1 MLRLKLNKKNL
12 VNAKFY
18 GFETEKLTRLINLSF
33 LLLFILFFCAFY
45 FLDSLSKDYLVNKL
59 KPSNQ
64 FLINNGFKIENV
76 LITGTRNISNNYIK
90 DIIEIYNDGS
100 IFNFDLSSVYNKI
113 KQNSWVKEVSI
124 ERVLPNTIKI
134 KILENQPI
142 AIWQNKKNNKLITAN
157 GDIIFDGDVND
168 FKNDFP
174 IIKGKKSKENIS
186 SILEILETNQNFYEN
201 IWSLTFINE
210 RRWDL
215 HFNQGLVVRL
225 PSKDIKKA
233 WEKIIKLQKN
243 YNVLNLKLTEIDLRN
258 PKQILGKINFDKKAI
273 FKRKHL

>member
-12 VNAKFY
+12 VKAKFY
-18 GFETEKLTRLINLSF
+18 GFETEKLMRLINLSF
-33 LLLFILFFCAFY
+33 LLLFILFFCGFY
-45 FLDSLSKDYLVNKL
+45 FLDSLSKDYIINKL

-64 FLINNGFKIENV
+64 FLIKNGFKIENV
-76 LITGTRNISNNYIK
+76 LITGTRNLSNNYIK
-90 DIIEIYNDGS
+90 DTIEIYNDGS
-100 IFNFDLSSVYNKI
+100 IFNIDLSSIYNKI

-124 ERVLPNTIKI
+124 ERVLPNIIKI

-157 GDIIFDGDVND
+157 GDIIFDGNVND

-174 IIKGKKSKENIS
+174 IIKGNKSKENIS

-258 PKQILGKINFDKKAI
+258 PKQILGKINFDKKVI
-273 FKRKHL
+273 LKRKHL

>member
-1 MLRLKLNKKNL
+1 MLRLKLNKKNQ
-12 VNAKFY
+12 VKAKYY
-18 GFETEKLTRLINLSF
+18 GFETEKLMRLINLSF
-33 LLLFILFFCAFY
+33 LLLFILFFCGLY
-45 FLDSLSKDYLVNKL
+45 FLDNLSKDYIINKL

-64 FLINNGFKIENV
+64 FLINNGFKIENI
-76 LITGTRNISNNYIK
+76 LITGTRNLSNNYIQ
-90 DIIEIYNDGS
+90 DIIEIYKDKS
-100 IFNFDLSSVYNKI
+100 IFNIDLSSIYNKI
-113 KQNSWVKEVSI
+113 IQNSWVEEVSV
-124 ERVLPNTIKI
+124 ERVLPNIIKI

-157 GDIIFDGDVND
+157 GDIIFDGNVND

-174 IIKGKKSKENIS
+174 IIKGNKSKENIS

-225 PSKDIKKA
+225 PSRNIKKA

-243 YNVLNLKLTEIDLRN
+243 YNILNLKLTEIDLRN

>member
-1 MLRLKLNKKNL
+1 MLRLKLNKKNQ
-12 VNAKFY
+12 VKAKFY
-18 GFETEKLTRLINLSF
+18 GFETEKLMRLINLSF
-33 LLLFILFFCAFY
+33 LLLFILFFCGLY
-45 FLDSLSKDYLVNKL
+45 FLDNLSKDYIINKL

-76 LITGTRNISNNYIK
+76 LITGTRNLSNNYIK
-90 DIIEIYNDGS
+90 DIIEIYKDGS
-100 IFNFDLSSVYNKI
+100 IFNIDLSSIYNKI

-124 ERVLPNTIKI
+124 ERVLPNIIKI

-157 GDIIFDGDVND
+157 GDIIFDGNVND
-168 FKNDFP
+168 FKNHFP
-174 IIKGKKSKENIS
+174 IIKGNKSKENIS

>member
-12 VNAKFY
+12 VKAKFY

-33 LLLFILFFCAFY
+33 LLLFILFFCGFY
-45 FLDSLSKDYLVNKL
+45 FLDSLSKDYIINKL
-59 KPSNQ
+59 KPSDQ
-64 FLINNGFKIENV
+64 FLIKNGFKIENV
-76 LITGTRNISNNYIK
+76 LITGTRNLSNNYIK
-90 DIIEIYNDGS
+90 DTIKIYNDGS
-100 IFNFDLSSVYNKI
+100 IFNIDLSSIYNKI
-113 KQNSWVKEVSI
+113 KQNAWVKEVSI
-124 ERVLPNTIKI
+124 ERILPNIIKI
-134 KILENQPI
+134 KILENQPV

-157 GDIIFDGDVND
+157 GDIIFDGNVND

-174 IIKGKKSKENIS
+174 IIKGNKSKENIS
-186 SILEILETNQNFYEN
+186 SILKILETNQSFYKN

-243 YNVLNLKLTEIDLRN
+243 YNVLNLRLTEIDLRN
-258 PKQILGKINFDKKAI
+258 PKQILGKINFDKKVI
-273 FKRKHL
+273 LKRKHL

>member
-12 VNAKFY
+12 VKAKFY
-18 GFETEKLTRLINLSF
+18 GFETAKLTRLINLSF
-33 LLLFILFFCAFY
+33 LLLFIFFFCGFY
-45 FLDSLSKDYLVNKL
+45 FLDSLSKDYIINKL

-76 LITGTRNISNNYIK
+76 LITGTQNLSNNYIK
-90 DIIEIYNDGS
+90 DIIEIYKDGS
-100 IFNFDLSSVYNKI
+100 IFNIDLSSIYNKI

-124 ERVLPNTIKI
+124 ERILPNIIKI
-134 KILENQPI
+134 KIIENEPI
-142 AIWQNKKNNKLITAN
+142 AIWQNKKDNKLITAN
-157 GDIIFDGDVND
+157 GDIIFDGNVND

-174 IIKGKKSKENIS
+174 IIKGKKSVENIF
-186 SILEILETNQNFYEN
+186 SILKILKTNQNFSKN

-258 PKQILGKINFDKKAI
+258 PKQILGKINFDKKVI
-273 FKRKHL
+273 LKRKHL

>member
-12 VNAKFY
+12 LKAKFY

-33 LLLFILFFCAFY
+33 LLLFILFFCGFY
-45 FLDSLSKDYLVNKL
+45 FLDSLSKDDIINKL
-59 KPSNQ
+59 KPSDQ
-64 FLINNGFKIENV
+64 FLIKNGFKIENV
-76 LITGTRNISNNYIK
+76 LITGTRNLSNNYIK
-90 DIIEIYNDGS
+90 DTIKIYNDGS
-100 IFNFDLSSVYNKI
+100 IFNIDLSSIYNKI
-113 KQNSWVKEVSI
+113 KQNAWVKEVSI
-124 ERVLPNTIKI
+124 ERILPNIIKI

-157 GDIIFDGDVND
+157 GDIIFDGNVND

-174 IIKGKKSKENIS
+174 IIKGNKSKENIS
-186 SILEILETNQNFYEN
+186 SILKILETNQSFYKN

-243 YNVLNLKLTEIDLRN
+243 YNVLNLRLTEIDLRN
-258 PKQILGKINFDKKAI
+258 PKQILGKINFDKKFI
-273 FKRKHL
+273 LKRKHL

>member
-12 VNAKFY
+12 VKAKFY
-18 GFETEKLTRLINLSF
+18 GFETGKLTRLINLSF
-33 LLLFILFFCAFY
+33 LLLFILFFCGFY
-45 FLDSLSKDYLVNKL
+45 FLDNLSKDYIINKL
-59 KPSNQ
+59 KPSNK

-76 LITGTRNISNNYIK
+76 LITGTRNLSNNYIK
-90 DIIEIYNDGS
+90 DIIEIYKDGS
-100 IFNFDLSSVYNKI
+100 ILNIDLSSIYNKI

-124 ERVLPNTIKI
+124 ERVLPNIIKI

-157 GDIIFDGDVND
+157 GDIIFDGNVND

-174 IIKGKKSKENIS
+174 IIKGNKSKENIS
-186 SILEILETNQNFYEN
+186 SILEILETNQSFYEN

>member
-12 VNAKFY
+12 VKAKFY
-18 GFETEKLTRLINLSF
+18 GFESEKLTRLINLSF
-33 LLLFILFFCAFY
+33 LLLFILFFCGFY
-45 FLDSLSKDYLVNKL
+45 FLDSLSKDYIINKL

-64 FLINNGFKIENV
+64 FLINNGFKIENI
-76 LITGTRNISNNYIK
+76 LITGTRNLSNNYIK
-90 DIIEIYNDGS
+90 DILEIYKYGS
-100 IFNFDLSSVYNKI
+100 IFNIDLSSIYNKI
-113 KQNSWVKEVSI
+113 EQNSWVKEVSI
-124 ERVLPNTIKI
+124 ERVLPNIIKI

-157 GDIIFDGDVND
+157 GDIIFDGNVND

-174 IIKGKKSKENIS
+174 IIKGNKSKENIS

-233 WEKIIKLQKN
+233 WEKIIKLHKN

>member
-1 MLRLKLNKKNL
+1 MLRLRLNKKNL
-12 VNAKFY
+12 LKTKFY
-18 GFETEKLTRLINLSF
+18 GFETEKLMGLINISF
-33 LLLFILFFCAFY
+33 LLSFILFFSGFY
-45 FLDSLSKDYLVNKL
+45 FLNTLSKDYIINKL
-59 KPSNQ
+59 IPSNQ

-76 LITGTRNISNNYIK
+76 LITGTRNLSNNYIK
-90 DIIEIYNDGS
+90 DIIEIYKNGS
-100 IFNFDLSSVYNKI
+100 IFNVDLPSIYNKI

-124 ERVLPNTIKI
+124 ERVLPNIIKI

-157 GDIIFDGDVND
+157 GDIIFDGNVND

-174 IIKGKKSKENIS
+174 IIKGNKSKENIS
-186 SILEILETNQNFYEN
+186 SILKILETNQNFYEN

-243 YNVLNLKLTEIDLRN
+243 YNVLNLRLTEIDLRN

>member
-1 MLRLKLNKKNL
+1 MLRLKHNKKNL
-12 VNAKFY
+12 IKENFY
-18 GFETEKLTRLINLSF
+18 GFGTEKLMRLLNLSF
-33 LLLFILFFCAFY
+33 LLLSILFFCGFY
-45 FLDSLSKDYLVNKL
+45 FLDGLSKDYIINKL

-76 LITGTRNISNNYIK
+76 LITGTRNLSNNFIK
-90 DIIEIYNDGS
+90 DIIEIYKDGS
-100 IFNFDLSSVYNKI
+100 IFNIDLSSIYNKI
-113 KQNSWVKEVSI
+113 KQNSWVKEVSV
-124 ERVLPNTIKI
+124 ERVLPNIIKI

-142 AIWQNKKNNKLITAN
+142 AIWQNKKNNELITAN
-157 GDIIFDGDVND
+157 GDIIFDGNVND

-174 IIKGKKSKENIS
+174 IIKGNKSKENIS

-243 YNVLNLKLTEIDLRN
+243 YNVLNLNLTEIDLRN

>member
-12 VNAKFY
+12 LKAKFY

-33 LLLFILFFCAFY
+33 LLLFILFFCGFY
-45 FLDSLSKDYLVNKL
+45 FLDGLSKDDIINKL
-59 KPSNQ
+59 KPSDQ
-64 FLINNGFKIENV
+64 FLIKNGFKIENV
-76 LITGTRNISNNYIK
+76 LITGTRNLSNNYIK
-90 DIIEIYNDGS
+90 DTIEIYNDGS
-100 IFNFDLSSVYNKI
+100 IFNIDLSSIYNEI
-113 KQNSWVKEVSI
+113 KQNAWVKEVSI
-124 ERVLPNTIKI
+124 ERILPNIIKI

-157 GDIIFDGDVND
+157 GDIIFDGNVND

-174 IIKGKKSKENIS
+174 IIKGNKSKENIS
-186 SILEILETNQNFYEN
+186 SILKILETNQSFYKN

-225 PSKDIKKA
+225 PSKGIKKA

-243 YNVLNLKLTEIDLRN
+243 YNVLNLRLTEIDLRN
-258 PKQILGKINFDKKAI
+258 PKQILGKINFDKKFI
-273 FKRKHL
+273 LKRKHL

>member
-12 VNAKFY
+12 VKAKFY

-33 LLLFILFFCAFY
+33 LLLFILFFCGFY
-45 FLDSLSKDYLVNKL
+45 FLDSLSKDYIINKL

-76 LITGTRNISNNYIK
+76 LITGTRNLSNNYIK
-90 DIIEIYNDGS
+90 DIIEIYKDGS
-100 IFNFDLSSVYNKI
+100 IFNIDLSSIYNKI

-124 ERVLPNTIKI
+124 ERVLPNIIKI

-142 AIWQNKKNNKLITAN
+142 AIWQNKKDNKLIAAN
-157 GDIIFDGDVND
+157 GDIIFDGNVND

-174 IIKGKKSKENIS
+174 IIKGNKSKENIS

-243 YNVLNLKLTEIDLRN
+243 YNVLNLRLTEIDLRN
-258 PKQILGKINFDKKAI
+258 PKQILGKINFDKKVI
-273 FKRKHL
+273 LKRKHL

>member
-1 MLRLKLNKKNL
+1 MLRLKLNKKNQ
-12 VNAKFY
+12 VKAKFY
-18 GFETEKLTRLINLSF
+18 GFETEKLMRLINLSF
-33 LLLFILFFCAFY
+33 LLLFILFFCGLY
-45 FLDSLSKDYLVNKL
+45 FLDNLSKDYIINKL

-76 LITGTRNISNNYIK
+76 LITGTRNLSNNYIK
-90 DIIEIYNDGS
+90 DIIETYKDGS
-100 IFNFDLSSVYNKI
+100 IFNVDLSSIYNKI

-124 ERVLPNTIKI
+124 ERVLPNIIKI

-157 GDIIFDGDVND
+157 GDIIFDGNVND

-174 IIKGKKSKENIS
+174 IIKGNKSKENIS

>member
-12 VNAKFY
+12 IKAKFY
-18 GFETEKLTRLINLSF
+18 GFETEKLTRLKNLSF
-33 LLLFILFFCAFY
+33 LLLIILFCCGFY
-45 FLDSLSKDYLVNKL
+45 FLDSLSKDYIINKL

-76 LITGTRNISNNYIK
+76 LITGTRNLSDNYIK
-90 DIIEIYNDGS
+90 DIIEIYKDRS
-100 IFNFDLSSVYNKI
+100 IFNIDLSSVYNKI
-113 KQNSWVKEVSI
+113 KQNSWVRKVSI
-124 ERVLPNTIKI
+124 ERVLPNIIKI

-157 GDIIFDGDVND
+157 GDIIFDGNVND

-174 IIKGKKSKENIS
+174 IIKGNKSKENIS
-186 SILEILETNQNFYEN
+186 SILKILETNQSFYKN

-225 PSKDIKKA
+225 PSKDIRKA

-243 YNVLNLKLTEIDLRN
+243 YNVLNLRLTEIDLRN
-258 PKQILGKINFDKKAI
+258 PKQILGKINFDKKVI

>member
-12 VNAKFY
+12 VKAKFY
-18 GFETEKLTRLINLSF
+18 GFETEKLMRLINLSF
-33 LLLFILFFCAFY
+33 LLLFILCFCWLF
-45 FLDSLSKDYLVNKL
+45 FLDNLSKDYIINKL

-64 FLINNGFKIENV
+64 FLINNGFKIENI
-76 LITGTRNISNNYIK
+76 LITGTRNLSNNYIK
-90 DIIEIYNDGS
+90 NIIEIYKDGS
-100 IFNFDLSSVYNKI
+100 IFNIDLSSIYNKI
-113 KQNSWVKEVSI
+113 KQNSWVKEVSV
-124 ERVLPNTIKI
+124 ERVLPNIIKI

-142 AIWQNKKNNKLITAN
+142 AIWQNKTNNKLITAN
-157 GDIIFDGDVND
+157 GDIIFDGNVND

-174 IIKGKKSKENIS
+174 IIKGNKSKENIS

-243 YNVLNLKLTEIDLRN
+243 YNILNLKLTEIDLRN

-273 FKRKHL
+273 FKRKYL

>member
-12 VNAKFY
+12 VKAKFY
-18 GFETEKLTRLINLSF
+18 GFETEKLMRLINLSF
-33 LLLFILFFCAFY
+33 LLLFILFFCGLY
-45 FLDSLSKDYLVNKL
+45 FLDNLSKDYLINKL

-64 FLINNGFKIENV
+64 FLINNGFKIENI
-76 LITGTRNISNNYIK
+76 LITGTRNLSNNYIK
-90 DIIEIYNDGS
+90 DIIEIYKDGS
-100 IFNFDLSSVYNKI
+100 IFNIDLSSIYNKI

-124 ERVLPNTIKI
+124 ERVLPNIIKI
-134 KILENQPI
+134 KISENQPI

-157 GDIIFDGDVND
+157 GDIIFDGNVND
-168 FKNDFP
+168 FKNNFP
-174 IIKGKKSKENIS
+174 IIKGNKSKENIS
-186 SILEILETNQNFYEN
+186 SILEILETNQNLYEN

>member
-12 VNAKFY
+12 LKRKFY
-18 GFETEKLTRLINLSF
+18 GFETEKLTRLINLAF
-33 LLLFILFFCAFY
+33 LLLCILFFCGFY
-45 FLDSLSKDYLVNKL
+45 FLDSLSKNNIINKL

-64 FLINNGFKIENV
+64 FLIKNGFKIENV
-76 LITGTRNISNNYIK
+76 LITGTINLSDNYIK

-100 IFNFDLSSVYNKI
+100 IFNVDLSSIYNKI

-124 ERVLPNTIKI
+124 ERVLPNIIKI
-134 KILENQPI
+134 KIIENQPI
-142 AIWQNKKNNKLITAN
+142 AIWQNKKDNKLIAAN
-157 GDIIFDGDVND
+157 GDIIFDGNVND

-174 IIKGKKSKENIS
+174 IIKGKKSEENIF
-186 SILEILETNQNFYEN
+186 SILKILETNQNFSKN

-225 PSKDIKKA
+225 PSKDINKA
-233 WEKIIKLQKN
+233 WQTIIKLHKN
-243 YNVLNLKLTEIDLRN
+243 YNVLNLRLTEIDLRN
-258 PKQILGKINFDKKAI
+258 PKQIIGKINFDKNTI
-273 FKRKHL
+273 LRRKHL

>member
-1 MLRLKLNKKNL
+1 MLRLKPNKKNL
-12 VNAKFY
+12 IKRNFY
-18 GFETEKLTRLINLSF
+18 GFEADKLTRLINLAF
-33 LLLFILFFCAFY
+33 LLLFILFFCGFY
-45 FLDSLSKDYLVNKL
+45 FLDSLGKNYIINKL

-64 FLINNGFKIENV
+64 FLIKNGFKIENV
-76 LITGTRNISNNYIK
+76 LITGTLNLSENYIK
-90 DIIEIYNDGS
+90 DIIEIHNDGS
-100 IFNFDLSSVYNKI
+100 IFNIDLSSIYNKI

-124 ERVLPNTIKI
+124 ERVLPNIIKI
-134 KILENQPI
+134 KIIENEPV
-142 AIWQNKKNNKLITAN
+142 AIWQNKKDNKLITAN
-157 GDIIFDGDVND
+157 GDIIFDGNVND

-174 IIKGKKSKENIS
+174 IIKGKKSVENIF
-186 SILEILETNQNFYEN
+186 SILKILKNNQNFSKN

-243 YNVLNLKLTEIDLRN
+243 YNVLNLRLTEIDLRN
-258 PKQILGKINFDKKAI
+258 PKQILGKINFDKKSI
-273 FKRKHL
+273 LKRKHL

>member
-1 MLRLKLNKKNL
+1 MLILKLNKKNL
-12 VNAKFY
+12 IKGNFY
-18 GFETEKLTRLINLSF
+18 GFETDKLTRLINLVF
-33 LLLFILFFCAFY
+33 LLLLILFFCGFY
-45 FLDSLSKDYLVNKL
+45 FFDSLSKNHIINKI

-64 FLINNGFKIENV
+64 FLIKNGFKIENV
-76 LITGTRNISNNYIK
+76 LITGTLNLSENYIK
-90 DIIEIYNDGS
+90 DIIETHNDGS
-100 IFNFDLSSVYNKI
+100 IFNIDLSLIYNKI

-124 ERVLPNTIKI
+124 ERILPNIIKI
-134 KILENQPI
+134 KIIENEPI
-142 AIWQNKKNNKLITAN
+142 AIWQNKKDNKLITAN
-157 GDIIFDGDVND
+157 GDIIFDGNVND

-174 IIKGKKSKENIS
+174 IIKGKKSVENIF
-186 SILEILETNQNFYEN
+186 SILKILKNNQNFSKN

-233 WEKIIKLQKN
+233 WQKIIKLHKN
-243 YNVLNLKLTEIDLRN
+243 YNVLNLRLTEIDLRN

>member
-12 VNAKFY
+12 VSAKFH

-33 LLLFILFFCAFY
+33 LLLFILFFCGFY
-45 FLDSLSKDYLVNKL
+45 FLDSLSKDYIINKL

-64 FLINNGFKIENV
+64 FLIKNGFRIENV
-76 LITGTRNISNNYIK
+76 LITGTRNLSNNYIK
-90 DIIEIYNDGS
+90 DIIEIYKDTS
-100 IFNFDLSSVYNKI
+100 IFNIDLSLIYNKI

-124 ERVLPNTIKI
+124 ERVLPNIIKI

-157 GDIIFDGDVND
+157 GDIIFDGNVND

-174 IIKGKKSKENIS
+174 IIKGNKSKENIS

-243 YNVLNLKLTEIDLRN
+243 YNVLSLRLTEIDLRN
-258 PKQILGKINFDKKAI
+258 PKQILGKINFDKKVI
-273 FKRKHL
+273 LKRKHL

>member
-12 VNAKFY
+12 VKTKFY

-33 LLLFILFFCAFY
+33 LLLFILLFWGFY
-45 FLDSLSKDYLVNKL
+45 FLDSLSKDYIINKL

-64 FLINNGFKIENV
+64 FFVNNGFKIENV
-76 LITGTRNISNNYIK
+76 LITGTRNLSNNYIK
-90 DIIEIYNDGS
+90 DIIEIYKDRS
-100 IFNFDLSSVYNKI
+100 IFNIDLSSIYNKI
-113 KQNSWVKEVSI
+113 KQNSWVKDVSI
-124 ERVLPNTIKI
+124 ERVLPNIIKI

-142 AIWQNKKNNKLITAN
+142 AIWQNKKTNKLITSN
-157 GDIIFDGDVND
+157 GDIIFDGNVND

-174 IIKGKKSKENIS
+174 IVKGNKSKENIS
-186 SILEILETNQNFYEN
+186 YILEILETNQNFYEN

-215 HFNQGLVVRL
+215 HFNQGLIVRL

-258 PKQILGKINFDKKAI
+258 PKQILGKINFDKKI
-273 FKRKHL
+273 ILKRKHL

>member
-12 VNAKFY
+12 VKAKFY
-18 GFETEKLTRLINLSF
+18 GFETEKLMRLINLSF
-33 LLLFILFFCAFY
+33 LLLFILFFCGLY
-45 FLDSLSKDYLVNKL
+45 FLDNLSKNYIINKL

-64 FLINNGFKIENV
+64 FLINNGFKIENI
-76 LITGTRNISNNYIK
+76 LITGTRNLSNNYIK
-90 DIIEIYNDGS
+90 DIIEIYKDGS
-100 IFNFDLSSVYNKI
+100 IFNIDLSSIYNKI

-124 ERVLPNTIKI
+124 ERVLPNIIKI

-157 GDIIFDGDVND
+157 GDIIFDGNVND

-174 IIKGKKSKENIS
+174 IIKGNKSKENIS

>member
-12 VNAKFY
+12 VKAKFY
-18 GFETEKLTRLINLSF
+18 GFETAKLTRLINLSF
-33 LLLFILFFCAFY
+33 LLLFIFFFCGFY
-45 FLDSLSKDYLVNKL
+45 FLDSLSKDYIINKL

-76 LITGTRNISNNYIK
+76 LITGTQNLSNNYIK
-90 DIIEIYNDGS
+90 DIIEIYKDGS
-100 IFNFDLSSVYNKI
+100 IFNIDLSSIYNKI
-113 KQNSWVKEVSI
+113 KQNSWVKEVSV
-124 ERVLPNTIKI
+124 ERVLPNIIKI

-157 GDIIFDGDVND
+157 GDIIFDGNVND

-174 IIKGKKSKENIS
+174 IIKGNKSKENIS

-233 WEKIIKLQKN
+233 WEKIIKLHKN

-258 PKQILGKINFDKKAI
+258 PKQILGKINFDKKVI
-273 FKRKHL
+273 LKRKHL

>member
-1 MLRLKLNKKNL
+1 MLRLKLNKKNFL
-12 VNAKFY
+12 KAKFY
-18 GFETEKLTRLINLSF
+18 SFGTEKLTRLINLCF
-33 LLLFILFFCAFY
+33 LLLFILFFCGFY
-45 FLDSLSKDYLVNKL
+45 FLDSLSKYDIINKL
-59 KPSNQ
+59 KPSDQ
-64 FLINNGFKIENV
+64 FLIKNGFKIENV
-76 LITGTRNISNNYIK
+76 LITGTRNLSNNYIK
-90 DIIEIYNDGS
+90 DTIEIYNDGS
-100 IFNFDLSSVYNKI
+100 IFNIDLSSIYNKI
-113 KQNSWVKEVSI
+113 KQNAWVKEVSI
-124 ERVLPNTIKI
+124 ERILPNIIKI

-157 GDIIFDGDVND
+157 GDIIFDGNVND

-174 IIKGKKSKENIS
+174 IIKGNKSKENIF
-186 SILEILETNQNFYEN
+186 SILKILQSNQNFYEN

-233 WEKIIKLQKN
+233 WEKIIKHKKN
-243 YNVLNLKLTEIDLRN
+243 YNILNLKLTEIDLRN
-258 PKQILGKINFDKKAI
+258 PKQILGKIKYDKKVI

>member
-12 VNAKFY
+12 LKAKFY
-18 GFETEKLTRLINLSF
+18 GFETEKLTRLINSSF
-33 LLLFILFFCAFY
+33 LLLFILFFCGFY
-45 FLDSLSKDYLVNKL
+45 FLDSLSKDDIINKL
-59 KPSNQ
+59 KPLDK
-64 FLINNGFKIENV
+64 FLIKNGFKIENV
-76 LITGTRNISNNYIK
+76 LITGTRNLSNNYIK
-90 DIIEIYNDGS
+90 DTIEIYNDGS
-100 IFNFDLSSVYNKI
+100 IFNIDLSSIYNKI

-124 ERVLPNTIKI
+124 ERVLPNIIKI

-157 GDIIFDGDVND
+157 GDIIFDGNVND

-174 IIKGKKSKENIS
+174 IIKGNKSKENIS

>member
-12 VNAKFY
+12 VKAKFY

-33 LLLFILFFCAFY
+33 LLLFILFFCGFY
-45 FLDSLSKDYLVNKL
+45 FLDSLSKDYIINKL

-76 LITGTRNISNNYIK
+76 LITGTRNLSNNYIK
-90 DIIEIYNDGS
+90 DTIEIYNDGS
-100 IFNFDLSSVYNKI
+100 IFNIDLSSIYNKI

-124 ERVLPNTIKI
+124 ERVLPNIIKI

-157 GDIIFDGDVND
+157 GDIIFDGNVND

-174 IIKGKKSKENIS
+174 IIKGNRSKENIS
-186 SILEILETNQNFYEN
+186 SILKILETNQSFYKN

-243 YNVLNLKLTEIDLRN
+243 YNVLNLRLTEIDLRN

>member
-12 VNAKFY
+12 VKAKFY

-33 LLLFILFFCAFY
+33 LLLFILFFCGFY
-45 FLDSLSKDYLVNKL
+45 FLDSLSKDYIINKL

-64 FLINNGFKIENV
+64 FLIKNGFKIENV
-76 LITGTRNISNNYIK
+76 LITGTRNLSNNYIK
-90 DIIEIYNDGS
+90 DTIEIYNDGS
-100 IFNFDLSSVYNKI
+100 IFNIDLSSIYNKI

-124 ERVLPNTIKI
+124 ERVLPNIIKI

-157 GDIIFDGDVND
+157 GDIIFDGNVND

-174 IIKGKKSKENIS
+174 IIKGNKSKENIS

>member
-12 VNAKFY
+12 IKGNFY
-18 GFETEKLTRLINLSF
+18 GVETDKLTRLINLAF
-33 LLLFILFFCAFY
+33 ILLFMLFFCGFY
-45 FLDSLSKDYLVNKL
+45 FLDSLSRNFIINKI

-64 FLINNGFKIENV
+64 FLIKNGFKLENV
-76 LITGTRNISNNYIK
+76 LITGTLNLSENYIK
-90 DIIEIYNDGS
+90 DIIELHNDGS
-100 IFNFDLSSVYNKI
+100 IFNIDLSLIYNKI
-113 KQNSWVKEVSI
+113 KQNSWVKQVSI
-124 ERVLPNTIKI
+124 ERVLPNIIKV
-134 KILENQPI
+134 KIIENEPI
-142 AIWQNKKNNKLITAN
+142 AIWQNKKDNKLIAAN
-157 GDIIFDGDVND
+157 GNIIFDGNVND

-174 IIKGKKSKENIS
+174 IIKGNKSKENIS

-243 YNVLNLKLTEIDLRN
+243 YNILNLKLTEIDLRN
-258 PKQILGKINFDKKAI
+258 PKQILGKINFDKKVI
-273 FKRKHL
+273 LKRKHL

>member
-12 VNAKFY
+12 IKAKFY
-18 GFETEKLTRLINLSF
+18 GFETEKLTRLKNLSF
-33 LLLFILFFCAFY
+33 LLLIILFCCGFY
-45 FLDSLSKDYLVNKL
+45 FLDSLSKDYIINKL

-76 LITGTRNISNNYIK
+76 LITGTRNLSDNYIK
-90 DIIEIYNDGS
+90 DIIEIYKDRS
-100 IFNFDLSSVYNKI
+100 IFNIDLSSVYNKI
-113 KQNSWVKEVSI
+113 KQNSWVRKVSI
-124 ERVLPNTIKI
+124 ERVLPNIIKI

-157 GDIIFDGDVND
+157 GDIIFDGNVND

-174 IIKGKKSKENIS
+174 IIKGNKSKENIS

-233 WEKIIKLQKN
+233 WEKIIRLQKN

>member
-12 VNAKFY
+12 IKAKFY
-18 GFETEKLTRLINLSF
+18 GFGTEKLARLMNLSF
-33 LLLFILFFCAFY
+33 LLLSILFFCGFY
-45 FLDSLSKDYLVNKL
+45 FLDTLSKDYIINKV

-76 LITGTRNISNNYIK
+76 LITGTRNLSNNYIK
-90 DIIEIYNDGS
+90 DIIEIYKDGS
-100 IFNFDLSSVYNKI
+100 IFNIDLSSIYNKI

-124 ERVLPNTIKI
+124 ERVLPNIIKI
-134 KILENQPI
+134 KILENKPI

-157 GDIIFDGDVND
+157 GDIIFDGNVND

-174 IIKGKKSKENIS
+174 IIKGEKSVENIF
-186 SILEILETNQNFYEN
+186 SILKILNTNKKFSKN

-225 PSKDIKKA
+225 PSKGIKKA
-233 WEKIIKLQKN
+233 WQKIIRLQKN
-243 YNVLNLKLTEIDLRN
+243 YNVLNLRLTEIDLRN